1 MNSTPPPANNQQLT
15 TLPATPK
22 PQTSKE
28 VIAANVQ
35 LLIEQLEAGHSEGL
49 TAYLT
54 AMGRFHNYSF
64 GNILEIARQKPDA
77 TRVAGLYAW
86 NQLGR
91 KVTKGQKGIR
101 ILAPMIGTRKKKDTE
116 ASSKD
121 AAAVNKP
128 VLVGFRAVYVFD
140 VSQTE
145 GAELPAFTERTKGEV
160 GEFRERLIDFID
172 AQGIALEF
180 KESIAPALGMSYGGR
195 IAILPGQEPAEE
207 FSTLVHE
214 LAHEMLH
221 KAERRTATTKTVR
234 ETEAEAIAFVVS
246 QTIGLDAGRASADYI
261 HLYHGNAALL
271 TESLEVIQKTSALIL
286 SAIETRPKPQP
297 KQDAPKQHRGGG
309 VVQTI
314 LDILRRPG
322 VAPRPLPQDRQRTV
336 HAACHRGHGRVRP
349 MGLPALSVAHYG
361 EQNGDAHARPGD
373 VFRAWLRR
381 RRAPEPLLLPQ
392 RLRRRRAV
400 EPHIVRHRLRAP
412 CAAPPAARQLRQ
424 GVGPQPALAGL
435 RRSLRPA
442 EHSRG

>member
-1 MNSTPPPANNQQLT
+1 MNSTNAAIENNTNNLT
-15 TLPATPK
+15 TLPSTPK

-28 VIAANVQ
+28 VIAANVK

-49 TAYLT
+49 SAYLT

-91 KVTKGQKGIR
+91 KVSKGQKGIR
-101 ILAPMIGTRKKKDTE
+101 ILAPMIGSRRKKDTE
-116 ASSKD
+116 ATSKD
-121 AAAVNKP
+121 PAAVNQP

-145 GAELPAFTERTKGEV
+145 GAELPAFTERTKGDV
-160 GEFRERLIDFID
+160 GEYRERLIDFTI
-172 AQGIALEF
+172 AQGIQLEF
-180 KESIAPALGMSYGGR
+180 KDSIAPALGMSYGGR

-246 QTIGLDAGRASADYI
+246 QTVGLDAGRASADYI

-271 TESLEVIQKTSALIL
+271 TESLEVIQRTAALIL
-286 SAIETRPKPQP
+286 SAIETEQV
-297 KQDAPKQHRGGG
+297 AAE
-309 VVQTI
+309 QTE
-314 LDILRRPG
+314 
-322 VAPRPLPQDRQRTV
+322 A
-336 HAACHRGHGRVRP
+336 
-349 MGLPALSVAHYG
+349 S
-361 EQNGDAHARPGD
+361 
-373 VFRAWLRR
+373 
-381 RRAPEPLLLPQ
+381 
-392 RLRRRRAV
+392 
-400 EPHIVRHRLRAP
+400 
-412 CAAPPAARQLRQ
+412 PAAE
-424 GVGPQPALAGL
+424 GTTDAAFAMVA
-435 RRSLRPA
+435 
-442 EHSRG
+442 